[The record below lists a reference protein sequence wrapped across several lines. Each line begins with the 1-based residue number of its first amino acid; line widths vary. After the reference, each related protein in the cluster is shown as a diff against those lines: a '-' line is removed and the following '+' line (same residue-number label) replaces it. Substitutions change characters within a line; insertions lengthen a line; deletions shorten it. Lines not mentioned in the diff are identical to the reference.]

1 MGRLILPL
9 GTELLLGLD
18 GSSHLS
24 SRHLRVDT
32 NRSASGR
39 TKRLLLLLL
48 IVLVRCLTVL
58 LVLLL
63 LSRLTKLTRLT
74 RLLLELHHVG
84 WLLAEPVLLRRSG
97 RERLAAGG
105 SIVLLTRLSLCKGK
119 MLVLVPQTWGRR
131 DGRLVS

>member
-39 TKRLLLLLL
+39 TKRLLLLL

-74 RLLLELHHVG
+74 RLLLELHHIG
-84 WLLAEPVLLRRSG
+84 WLLAEPVLLKRSG